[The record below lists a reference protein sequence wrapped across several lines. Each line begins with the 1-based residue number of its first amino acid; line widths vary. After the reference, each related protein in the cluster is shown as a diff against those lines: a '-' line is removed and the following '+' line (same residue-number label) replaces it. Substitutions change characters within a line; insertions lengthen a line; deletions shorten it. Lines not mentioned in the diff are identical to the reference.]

1 MIPQPHRTVKVF
13 GFAYDITSLLRGVE
27 VTGGVDE
34 SPIPARRELWD
45 TGRDA
50 ILNRVPARNP
60 ALMLC
65 GGDRTGRRCVPAHVS
80 LAGAL

>member
-13 GFAYDITSLLRGVE
+13 AFAYDITSLLRGVE

-45 TGRDA
+45 TGRGA

-60 ALMLC
+60 ALKLC
-65 GGDRTGRRCVPAHVS
+65 GGDRTGRCRVPERMSIAGS
-80 LAGAL
+80 L